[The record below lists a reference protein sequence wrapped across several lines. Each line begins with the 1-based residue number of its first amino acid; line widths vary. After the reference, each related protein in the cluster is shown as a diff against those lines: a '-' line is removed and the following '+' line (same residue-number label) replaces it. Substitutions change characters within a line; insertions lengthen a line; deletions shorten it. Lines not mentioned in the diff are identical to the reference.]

1 MLLSIYGSM
10 FTMKRSE
17 RLLELLQALRRRK
30 YAVSGSILADELG
43 ISIRTL
49 YRDIASL
56 QSQGADIQGEA
67 GIGYIMH
74 PGFMLPPLMFSN
86 IELEA
91 LMLGI
96 RWVNKVGDNALIRAA
111 ADVQAKISS
120 VLPVSLRD
128 ELENTPLRAGPR
140 KITNEEF
147 IDLELVR
154 AAMRQELKV
163 SITYSDVN
171 ENVSERVIW
180 PIALGYFQENRIL
193 AAWCESRHSFRH
205 FDTAGI
211 LTLEPV
217 NERYPFHRTE
227 LLSNGEPYR

>member
-1 MLLSIYGSM
+1 M

-30 YAVSGSILADELG
+30 YAVSGSTLADELG

-56 QSQGADIQGEA
+56 QSQGATIEGEA
-67 GIGYIMH
+67 GVGYIMH
-74 PGFMLPPLMFSN
+74 PGYMLPPLMFSE

-96 RWVNKVGDNALIRAA
+96 RWVNKVGDNSLIKAA
-111 ADVQAKISS
+111 ADVQAKIAA
-120 VLPVSLRD
+120 VLPSSLVD

-140 KITNEEF
+140 KITDEEF

-154 AAMRQELKV
+154 TAMRQELKI
-163 SITYSDVN
+163 SITYRDIN
-171 ENVSERVIW
+171 KNVSERIIW
-180 PIALGYFQENRIL
+180 PVALGYFEENRIL
-193 AAWCESRHSFRH
+193 AAWCESRKAFRN
-205 FDTAGI
+205 FDTARI
-211 LTLEPV
+211 LSLESI
-217 NERYPFHRTE
+217 NKRYPYHRAE
-227 LLSNGEPYR
+227 LFKQWRALQVD

>member
-1 MLLSIYGSM
+1 
-10 FTMKRSE
+10 MKRSE

-30 YAVSGSILADELG
+30 YAVSGSTLADELG

-56 QSQGADIQGEA
+56 KSQGADIEGEA
-67 GIGYIMH
+67 GVGYIMR
-74 PGFMLPPLMFSN
+74 PGFMLPPLMFSE

-111 ADVQAKISS
+111 ADVQAKVTS
-120 VLPVSLRD
+120 VLPSSLRD

-140 KITNEEF
+140 KITDEEF

-154 AAMRQELKV
+154 AAMRLEQKI
-163 SITYSDVN
+163 SITYRDVN
-171 ENVSERVIW
+171 KNVSVRVIW
-180 PIALGYFQENRIL
+180 PIALGYFEENRIL
-193 AAWCESRHSFRH
+193 AAWCESRNAFRH
-205 FDTAGI
+205 FDTARI
-211 LTLEPV
+211 VTLESV
-217 NERYPFHRTE
+217 NERYPFHRAQ
-227 LLSNGEPYR
+227 LFKQWRALQVD